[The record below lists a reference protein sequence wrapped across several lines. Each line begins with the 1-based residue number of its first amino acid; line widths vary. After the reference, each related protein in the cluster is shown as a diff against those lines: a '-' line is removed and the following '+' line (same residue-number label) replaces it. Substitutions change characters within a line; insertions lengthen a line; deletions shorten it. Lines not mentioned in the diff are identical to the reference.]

1 MKKAFLVFF
10 SLFSLCLFSQKI
22 SEFEFVMVPTK
33 FDFQDSDNEYRLNTL
48 LKYRLEEYGF
58 NALYTSDQLNVNY
71 SDRCLF
77 LNANVINES
86 NMFVTKIYIVF
97 KDCNNAIVF
106 QSDIG
111 SSRIKLRK
119 DGYRE
124 ALENAL
130 KSVKA
135 LNYQFS
141 GVKVNQVATLSNE
154 ETTPLL
160 AENAVA
166 ASEAMLFAQAIPNG
180 FQLVD
185 LAPKVILKLLKT
197 SKVDYFIATSD
208 DKNGVVFKNN
218 NVWYFEY
225 YSNEKLISEVLSIKF

>member
-22 SEFEFVMVPTK
+22 NEYQFVMVPTK
-33 FDFQDSDNEYRLNTL
+33 FDFQDSENEYRLNTL

-58 NALYTSDQLNVNY
+58 NASYTSDQLNVNY

-77 LNANVINES
+77 LNANVVNES
-86 NMFVTKIYIVF
+86 TIFVTKVYIVF
-97 KDCNNAIVF
+97 KDCKNAIVF

-111 SSRIKLRK
+111 TSRIKLRI

-154 ETTPLL
+154 ENRPLSV
-160 AENAVA
+160 ENAA
-166 ASEAMLFAQAIPNG
+166 LASEAVLFAQAIPNG

-197 SKVDYFIATSD
+197 SQVDYFIATSG
-208 DKNGVVFKNN
+208 DKNGVVFKKNN
-218 NVWYFEY
+218 EWHFEY
-225 YSNEKLISEVLSIKF
+225 YSDEKLNSELLYIKF